1 MLLIKFG
8 QPHDVE
14 KAVALLRQLAPFVLR
29 SGSGGRS
36 QKAVQALVSLLKERG
51 ESEEAED
58 WQQWLAEGRLS
69 AVPGLRKARIY
80 QALLQTKLLSRRL
93 LD

>member
-1 MLLIKFG
+1 MVMIQFG

-29 SGSGGRS
+29 LGSGGRS
-36 QKAVQALVSLLKERG
+36 QKAVQALVSKK
-51 ESEEAED
+51 AED
-58 WQQWLAEGRLS
+58 WQQRLAEGRLS
-69 AVPGLRKARIY
+69 AVPGSEESEDLPSSSAN
-80 QALLQTKLLSRRL
+80 QAVSRGL